1 MSAHQQPWRK
11 LFRVSPWYI
20 EDSRVNQVKKFLVS
34 NVDAEASPV
43 SAPVDNNNAP
53 LAPPP
58 ASSATAAKQLGTSSF
73 IGKQND
79 RVQNSANRYA
89 GNVFVR
95 PSEEASI
102 QNQGAKYLMP
112 SPFEYQNSNDYI
124 RQFGYARIRR

>member
-1 MSAHQQPWRK
+1 MSAHKQPWRK

-20 EDSRVNQVKKFLVS
+20 EDSRVNQVKHFLAS
-34 NVDAEASPV
+34 NVDADQVAG
-43 SAPVDNNNAP
+43 AP
-53 LAPPP
+53 LPPPP
-58 ASSATAAKQLGTSSF
+58 ASTATAAKQLGSSNF

-95 PSEEASI
+95 PTAEATVL
-102 QNQGAKYLMP
+102 NQGAKYLMP